1 MPLFIY
7 RRYICYD
14 IEEIKQGQPI
24 ATSGVRYIIT
34 GTNET
39 NQNVLINGKVIND
52 VRGAEELRKYASE
65 NIRTELDQK
74 VIELITVASQNN
86 NYSELNKRLQNVLK
100 EYKIGALLSQEKK
113 QSEPIPAE
121 SKKPNRS

>member
-1 MPLFIY
+1 MLQKY
-7 RRYICYD
+7 
-14 IEEIKQGQPI
+14 
-24 ATSGVRYIIT
+24 
-34 GTNET
+34 
-39 NQNVLINGKVIND
+39 QN
-52 VRGAEELRKYASE
+52 
-65 NIRTELDQK
+65 RTRPK
-74 VIELITVASQNN
+74 VIELITVGSQNN